1 MSNYLIKIKSSINK
15 CENVVEFIK
24 KITKIQNKKMQK
36 IENYYEFTLKVEKKN
51 FINNI
56 DDLINYL
63 DSIKLSIRKINDN
76 KITISE
82 KLIIDD
88 ENKEISYKDLFH

>member
-15 CENVVEFIK
+15 CENAVEFIK

>member
-15 CENVVEFIK
+15 CENAVEFIK

-88 ENKEISYKDLFH
+88 ENKEISYKDPFH